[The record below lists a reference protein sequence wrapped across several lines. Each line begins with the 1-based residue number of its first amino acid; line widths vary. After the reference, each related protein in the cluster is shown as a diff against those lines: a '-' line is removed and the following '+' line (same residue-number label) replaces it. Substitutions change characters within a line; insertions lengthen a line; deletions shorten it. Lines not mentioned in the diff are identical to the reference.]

1 MRRVRGYEIKP
12 EADLQDADLQDA
24 DLQDA
29 DLWDADLWEADL
41 RGACLRDADL
51 WEADLRGAC
60 LRDADLQGADLGF
73 ADLQCADLQC
83 ADLRGADLSKANL
96 RGANLQGAN
105 LQGADLRGVGLR
117 GIKLSDTT
125 ILSTG
130 QTWPE
135 YLADLPALLT
145 AGGKPLAAV
154 ATEAAWSCHDDN
166 CPMHV
171 AFDAKGVGDVPEP
184 WRSQAKLFV
193 ALFDAELIPLEAVR
207 ATSMSGAE

>member
-12 EADLQDADLQDA
+12 EADLRFAVLRGANLRGVNLQGANLCGADLRHADLRDADLQDA

-41 RGACLRDADL
+41 RGA
-51 WEADLRGAC
+51 DLR
-60 LRDADLQGADLGF
+60 GADLGF
-73 ADLQCADLQC
+73 ADLQRASLQ
-83 ADLRGADLSKANL
+83 RANL
-96 RGANLQGAN
+96 RGANLVGA
-105 LQGADLRGVGLR
+105 Q
-117 GIKLSDTT
+117 LSDATS
-125 ILSTG
+125 LSTG

-145 AGGKPLAAV
+145 AGGKTLAAV
-154 ATEAAWSCHDDN
+154 ATEAAWSCHSWKN
-166 CPMHV
+166 CPMRV
-171 AFDAKGVGDVPEP
+171 AFDAEDLDEVPEP
-184 WRSQAKLFV
+184 WRPKAELFV